1 MNCKEIADNVNIS
14 TEVLRIV
21 KKQSFIK
28 DMVII
33 LLITLLIIQSSYT
46 IYDRY
51 LDSQFE
57 IETTSTT
64 TEVIQDCDGCN
75 SYIHGIGDIINGAE
89 SQNNDKNNKIQG
101 Q

>member
-28 DMVII
+28 DMIII

-57 IETTSTT
+57 IETTEA
-64 TEVIQDCDGCN
+64 EVIQDGSGYN

-89 SQNNDKNNKIQG
+89 SKNYNNEIQG

>member
-28 DMVII
+28 DMIII

-57 IETTSTT
+57 IDTT
-64 TEVIQDCDGCN
+64 TEVIQDCDGYN
-75 SYIHGIGDIINGAE
+75 NYIDGIGDIYNGAE
-89 SQNNDKNNKIQG
+89 SKENNEIQG

>member
-57 IETTSTT
+57 IETTTT
-64 TEVIQDCDGCN
+64 TEVMQDCNGYN
-75 SYIHGIGDIINGAE
+75 SYIHGIGDIYNGAE